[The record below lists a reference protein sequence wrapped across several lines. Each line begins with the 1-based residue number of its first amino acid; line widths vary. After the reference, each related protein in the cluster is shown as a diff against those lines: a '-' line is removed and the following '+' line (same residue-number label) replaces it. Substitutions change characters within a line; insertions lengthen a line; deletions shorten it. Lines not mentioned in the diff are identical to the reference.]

1 MDKNF
6 TFFSDNIE
14 ISELN
19 NGDLLAKFC
28 ISSFD
33 INKNGKKIDIDNFD
47 KWKDTLVNMPLVG
60 KVAKIGKTN
69 EEDFT
74 SHNKK
79 TKYEKVGNEIKT
91 VTYLDTDAFGVFNSC
106 YIEEVEGKP
115 FIMAECQIWGSRFK
129 NVKNI
134 ILSKLERGE
143 TVSSSWELV
152 ITDSEMKTDNGVSYE
167 LIKDGYFLGHCLLGR
182 NPRTG
187 AIVSP
192 AYDCSRILEVAEEDP
207 FNEELSSAIAQ
218 DINNLK
224 EGGDGM
230 EKEKESM
237 ETEVSEGQIEV
248 SALTLGDI
256 RRKVC
261 QLAWEL
267 EREEDYWLYDSI
279 IYPLENTA
287 YFKKEGA
294 EELDDDY
301 LKVVYSVGENNEVS
315 LVSKEN
321 VKMTFVP
328 KESVVEV
335 SEIEGVRAEL
345 SEKVDSIVKLGET
358 LAEKEAL
365 ISEKDKTIAELEVF
379 KETVAEIEKEKA
391 EAELEKKRKA
401 CSEAALSSGYITEA
415 DIEASE
421 EMKQAIAE
429 ADMDKVKLFI
439 AEAVLKNVVKTE
451 VSEEKTENTKEIEV
465 STDLNSSSNYEY
477 SGESGN
483 PILDFIRKPNKR
495 R

>member
-1 MDKNF
+1 MDENF
-6 TFFSDNIE
+6 IFSSNNVE
-14 ISELN
+14 VSEDVKGNLILDFILCDFSTN
-19 NGDLLAKFC
+19 A
-28 ISSFD
+28 
-33 INKNGKKIDIDNFD
+33 NGKKIKREGVED
-47 KWKDTLVNMPLVG
+47 KLSTMINMPLVG
-60 KVAKIGKTN
+60 RLKTVNGKT
-69 EEDFT
+69 DFMG
-74 SHNKK
+74 HNKK
-79 TKYEKVGNEIKT
+79 TKYEVINGEVINK
-91 VTYLDTDAFGVFNSC
+91 TYLDTDALGVYTEC
-106 YIEEVEGKP
+106 EIREIDGVEYICGKA
-115 FIMAECQIWGSRFK
+115 ILWNRFENAK
-129 NVKNI
+129 RV
-134 ILSKLERGE
+134 ILDRFENGDSIK
-143 TVSSSWELV
+143 TSWEMIITQSHNEIEDGKTIDV
-152 ITDSEMKTDNGVSYE
+152 IDDF
-167 LIKDGYFLGHCLLGR
+167 YFIGNCLLGSKV
-182 NPRTG
+182 T
-187 AIVSP
+187 P
-192 AYDCSRILEVAEEDP
+192 AFKCAGIQELEVAEEDK

-237 ETEVSEGQIEV
+237 ETEVSEEQIEV

-365 ISEKDKTIAELEVF
+365 ISERDKTIAELEVF

-451 VSEEKTENTKEIEV
+451 VSEEVEQEKEVEV

-477 SGESGN
+477 SGVSGN
-483 PILDFIRKPNKR
+483 PILDFIRKPSKR

>member
-1 MDKNF
+1 MDENF
-6 TFFSDNIE
+6 IFSSNNVE
-14 ISELN
+14 VSEDVKGNLILDFILCDFSTN
-19 NGDLLAKFC
+19 A
-28 ISSFD
+28 
-33 INKNGKKIDIDNFD
+33 NGKKIKREGVED
-47 KWKDTLVNMPLVG
+47 KLSTMINMPLVG
-60 KVAKIGKTN
+60 RLKTVNGKT
-69 EEDFT
+69 DFMG
-74 SHNKK
+74 HNKK
-79 TKYEKVGNEIKT
+79 TKYEVVNGEVINK
-91 VTYLDTDAFGVFNSC
+91 TYLDTDALGVYTECEIREIDGVEYICGKAILWNRFENAKRVILDRFENGDSIKTSWEMIITQSHNE
-106 YIEEVEGKP
+106 IEEGKTIEVIDDFY
-115 FIMAECQIWGSRFK
+115 FIGNCILGSKVTPAFK
-129 NVKNI
+129 CAGI
-134 ILSKLERGE
+134 QE
-143 TVSSSWELV
+143 
-152 ITDSEMKTDNGVSYE
+152 
-167 LIKDGYFLGHCLLGR
+167 
-182 NPRTG
+182 
-187 AIVSP
+187 
-192 AYDCSRILEVAEEDP
+192 LEVAEEDP

-335 SEIEGVRAEL
+335 SEVEGVRAEL

-451 VSEEKTENTKEIEV
+451 VSEEVEQEKEVEV

-477 SGESGN
+477 SGVSGN
-483 PILDFIRKPNKR
+483 PILDFIRKPSKR

>member
-1 MDKNF
+1 MDENF
-6 TFFSDNIE
+6 IFSSNNVE
-14 ISELN
+14 VSEDVKGNLILDFILCDFSTN
-19 NGDLLAKFC
+19 A
-28 ISSFD
+28 
-33 INKNGKKIDIDNFD
+33 NGKKIKREGVED
-47 KWKDTLVNMPLVG
+47 KLSTMINMPLVG
-60 KVAKIGKTN
+60 RLKTVNGKT
-69 EEDFT
+69 DFMG
-74 SHNKK
+74 HNKK
-79 TKYEKVGNEIKT
+79 TKYEVINGEVINK
-91 VTYLDTDAFGVFNSC
+91 TYLDTDALGVYTEC
-106 YIEEVEGKP
+106 EIREIDGVEYICGKA
-115 FIMAECQIWGSRFK
+115 ILWNRFENAK
-129 NVKNI
+129 RV
-134 ILSKLERGE
+134 ILDRFENGDSIK
-143 TVSSSWELV
+143 TSWEMIITQSHNEIEDGKTIDV
-152 ITDSEMKTDNGVSYE
+152 IDDF
-167 LIKDGYFLGHCLLGR
+167 YFIGNCLLGSKV
-182 NPRTG
+182 T
-187 AIVSP
+187 P
-192 AYDCSRILEVAEEDP
+192 AFKCAGIQELEVAEEDK

-237 ETEVSEGQIEV
+237 ETEVSEEQIEV

-335 SEIEGVRAEL
+335 SEVEGVRAEL

-365 ISEKDKTIAELEVF
+365 ISERDKTIAELEVF

>member
-1 MDKNF
+1 MDENF
-6 TFFSDNIE
+6 IFSSNNVE
-14 ISELN
+14 VSEDVKGNLILDFILCDFSTN
-19 NGDLLAKFC
+19 A
-28 ISSFD
+28 
-33 INKNGKKIDIDNFD
+33 NGKKIKREGVED
-47 KWKDTLVNMPLVG
+47 KLSTMINMPLVG
-60 KVAKIGKTN
+60 RLKTVNGKT
-69 EEDFT
+69 DFMG
-74 SHNKK
+74 HNKK
-79 TKYEKVGNEIKT
+79 TKYEVVNGEVINK
-91 VTYLDTDAFGVFNSC
+91 TYLDTDALGVYTECEIREIDGVEYICGKAILWNRFENAKRVILDRFENGDSIKTSWEMIITQSHNE
-106 YIEEVEGKP
+106 IEEGKTIEVIDDFY
-115 FIMAECQIWGSRFK
+115 FIGNCILGSKVTPAFK
-129 NVKNI
+129 CAGI
-134 ILSKLERGE
+134 QE
-143 TVSSSWELV
+143 
-152 ITDSEMKTDNGVSYE
+152 
-167 LIKDGYFLGHCLLGR
+167 
-182 NPRTG
+182 
-187 AIVSP
+187 
-192 AYDCSRILEVAEEDP
+192 LEVAEEDK

-237 ETEVSEGQIEV
+237 ETEVSEEQIEV

-451 VSEEKTENTKEIEV
+451 VSEEVEQEKEVEV

-477 SGESGN
+477 SGVSGN
-483 PILDFIRKPNKR
+483 PILDFIRKPSKR

>member
-1 MDKNF
+1 MDENF
-6 TFFSDNIE
+6 IFSSNNVE
-14 ISELN
+14 VSEDVKGNLILDFILCDFSTN
-19 NGDLLAKFC
+19 A
-28 ISSFD
+28 
-33 INKNGKKIDIDNFD
+33 NGKKIKREGVED
-47 KWKDTLVNMPLVG
+47 KLSTMINMPLVG
-60 KVAKIGKTN
+60 RLKTVNGKT
-69 EEDFT
+69 DFMG
-74 SHNKK
+74 HNKK
-79 TKYEKVGNEIKT
+79 TKYEVINGEVINK
-91 VTYLDTDAFGVFNSC
+91 TYLDTDALGVYTEC
-106 YIEEVEGKP
+106 EIREIDGVEYICGKA
-115 FIMAECQIWGSRFK
+115 ILWNRFENAK
-129 NVKNI
+129 RV
-134 ILSKLERGE
+134 ILDRFENGDSIK
-143 TVSSSWELV
+143 TSWEMIITQSHNEIEDGKTIDV
-152 ITDSEMKTDNGVSYE
+152 IDDF
-167 LIKDGYFLGHCLLGR
+167 YFIGNCLLGSKV
-182 NPRTG
+182 T
-187 AIVSP
+187 P
-192 AYDCSRILEVAEEDP
+192 AFKCAGIQELEVAEEDK

-230 EKEKESM
+230 EKGKESM
-237 ETEVSEGQIEV
+237 ETEVSEEQIEV

-365 ISEKDKTIAELEVF
+365 ISERDKTIAELEVF

>member
-1 MDKNF
+1 MDENF
-6 TFFSDNIE
+6 IFSSNNVE
-14 ISELN
+14 VSEDVKGNLILDFILCDFSTN
-19 NGDLLAKFC
+19 A
-28 ISSFD
+28 
-33 INKNGKKIDIDNFD
+33 NGKKIKREGVED
-47 KWKDTLVNMPLVG
+47 KLSTMINMPLVG
-60 KVAKIGKTN
+60 RLKTVNGKT
-69 EEDFT
+69 DFMG
-74 SHNKK
+74 HNKK
-79 TKYEKVGNEIKT
+79 TKYEVINGEVINK
-91 VTYLDTDAFGVFNSC
+91 TYLDTDALGVYTEC
-106 YIEEVEGKP
+106 EIREIDGVEYICGKA
-115 FIMAECQIWGSRFK
+115 ILWNRFENAK
-129 NVKNI
+129 RV
-134 ILSKLERGE
+134 ILDRFENGDSIK
-143 TVSSSWELV
+143 TSWEMIITQSHNEIEDGKTIDV
-152 ITDSEMKTDNGVSYE
+152 IDDF
-167 LIKDGYFLGHCLLGR
+167 YFIGNCLLGS
-182 NPRTG
+182 NVT
-187 AIVSP
+187 P
-192 AYDCSRILEVAEEDP
+192 AFKCAGIQELEVAEEDK

-237 ETEVSEGQIEV
+237 ETEVSEEQIEV

-365 ISEKDKTIAELEVF
+365 ISERDKTIAELEVF

>member
-1 MDKNF
+1 MDENF
-6 TFFSDNIE
+6 IFSSNNVE
-14 ISELN
+14 VSEDVKGNLILDFILCDFSTN
-19 NGDLLAKFC
+19 A
-28 ISSFD
+28 
-33 INKNGKKIDIDNFD
+33 NGKKIKREGVED
-47 KWKDTLVNMPLVG
+47 KLSTMINMPLVG
-60 KVAKIGKTN
+60 RLKTVNGKT
-69 EEDFT
+69 DFMG
-74 SHNKK
+74 HNKK
-79 TKYEKVGNEIKT
+79 TKYEVVNGEVINK
-91 VTYLDTDAFGVFNSC
+91 TYLDTDALGVYTEC
-106 YIEEVEGKP
+106 EIREIDGVEYICGKA
-115 FIMAECQIWGSRFK
+115 ILWNRFENAK
-129 NVKNI
+129 RV
-134 ILSKLERGE
+134 ILDRFENGDSIK
-143 TVSSSWELV
+143 TSWEMIITQSHNEIEDGKTIDV
-152 ITDSEMKTDNGVSYE
+152 IDDF
-167 LIKDGYFLGHCLLGR
+167 YFIGNCLLGSKV
-182 NPRTG
+182 T
-187 AIVSP
+187 P
-192 AYDCSRILEVAEEDP
+192 AFKCAGIQELEVAEEDK

-237 ETEVSEGQIEV
+237 ETEVSEEQIEV

-451 VSEEKTENTKEIEV
+451 VSEEVEQEKEVEV

-477 SGESGN
+477 SGVSGN
-483 PILDFIRKPNKR
+483 PILDFIRKPSKR

>member
-1 MDKNF
+1 MDENF
-6 TFFSDNIE
+6 IFSSNNVE
-14 ISELN
+14 VSEDVKGNLILDFILCDFSTN
-19 NGDLLAKFC
+19 A
-28 ISSFD
+28 
-33 INKNGKKIDIDNFD
+33 NGKKIKREGVED
-47 KWKDTLVNMPLVG
+47 KLSTMINMPLVG
-60 KVAKIGKTN
+60 RLKTVNGKT
-69 EEDFT
+69 DFMG
-74 SHNKK
+74 HNKK
-79 TKYEKVGNEIKT
+79 TKYEVVNGEVINK
-91 VTYLDTDAFGVFNSC
+91 TYLDTDALGVYTECEIREIDGVEYICGKAILWNRFENAKRVILDRFENGDSIKTSWEMIITQSHNE
-106 YIEEVEGKP
+106 IEEGKTIEVIDDFY
-115 FIMAECQIWGSRFK
+115 FIGNCILGSKVTPAFK
-129 NVKNI
+129 CAGI
-134 ILSKLERGE
+134 QE
-143 TVSSSWELV
+143 
-152 ITDSEMKTDNGVSYE
+152 
-167 LIKDGYFLGHCLLGR
+167 
-182 NPRTG
+182 
-187 AIVSP
+187 
-192 AYDCSRILEVAEEDP
+192 LEVAEEDP

-237 ETEVSEGQIEV
+237 ETEVSEEQIEV

-365 ISEKDKTIAELEVF
+365 ISERDKTIAELEVF

-451 VSEEKTENTKEIEV
+451 VSEEVEQEKEVEV

-477 SGESGN
+477 SGVSGN
-483 PILDFIRKPNKR
+483 PILDFIRKPSKR

>member
-1 MDKNF
+1 MDENF
-6 TFFSDNIE
+6 IFSSNNVE
-14 ISELN
+14 VSEDVKGNLILDFILCDFSTN
-19 NGDLLAKFC
+19 A
-28 ISSFD
+28 
-33 INKNGKKIDIDNFD
+33 NGKKIKREGVED
-47 KWKDTLVNMPLVG
+47 KLSTMINMPLVG
-60 KVAKIGKTN
+60 RLKTVNGKT
-69 EEDFT
+69 DFMG
-74 SHNKK
+74 HNKK
-79 TKYEKVGNEIKT
+79 TKYEVINGEVINK
-91 VTYLDTDAFGVFNSC
+91 TYLDTDALGVYTEC
-106 YIEEVEGKP
+106 EIREIDGVEYICGKA
-115 FIMAECQIWGSRFK
+115 ILWNRFENAK
-129 NVKNI
+129 RV
-134 ILSKLERGE
+134 ILDRFENGDSIK
-143 TVSSSWELV
+143 TSWEMIITQSHNEIEDGKTIDV
-152 ITDSEMKTDNGVSYE
+152 IDDF
-167 LIKDGYFLGHCLLGR
+167 YFIGNCLLGSKV
-182 NPRTG
+182 T
-187 AIVSP
+187 P
-192 AYDCSRILEVAEEDP
+192 AFKCAGIQELEVAEEDK

-237 ETEVSEGQIEV
+237 ETEVSEEQIEV

-365 ISEKDKTIAELEVF
+365 ISERDKTIAELEVF

>member
-1 MDKNF
+1 M
-6 TFFSDNIE
+6 I
-14 ISELN
+14 
-19 NGDLLAKFC
+19 
-28 ISSFD
+28 
-33 INKNGKKIDIDNFD
+33 
-47 KWKDTLVNMPLVG
+47 NMPLVG
-60 KVAKIGKTN
+60 RLKTVNGKT
-69 EEDFT
+69 DFMG
-74 SHNKK
+74 HNKK
-79 TKYEKVGNEIKT
+79 TKYEVINGEVINK
-91 VTYLDTDAFGVFNSC
+91 TYLDTDALGVYTEC
-106 YIEEVEGKP
+106 EIREIDGVEYICGKA
-115 FIMAECQIWGSRFK
+115 ILWNRFENAK
-129 NVKNI
+129 RV
-134 ILSKLERGE
+134 ILDRFENGDSIK
-143 TVSSSWELV
+143 TSWEMIITQSHNEIEDGKTIDV
-152 ITDSEMKTDNGVSYE
+152 IDDF
-167 LIKDGYFLGHCLLGR
+167 YFIGNCLLGSKV
-182 NPRTG
+182 T
-187 AIVSP
+187 P
-192 AYDCSRILEVAEEDP
+192 AFKCAGIQELEVAEEDK

-237 ETEVSEGQIEV
+237 ETEVSEEQIEV

-335 SEIEGVRAEL
+335 SEVEGVRAEL

-365 ISEKDKTIAELEVF
+365 ISERDKTIAELEVF

>member
-1 MDKNF
+1 MDENF
-6 TFFSDNIE
+6 IFSSNNVE
-14 ISELN
+14 VSEDVKGNLILDFILCDFSTN
-19 NGDLLAKFC
+19 A
-28 ISSFD
+28 
-33 INKNGKKIDIDNFD
+33 NGKKIKREGVED
-47 KWKDTLVNMPLVG
+47 KLSTMINMPLVG
-60 KVAKIGKTN
+60 RLKTVNGKT
-69 EEDFT
+69 DFMG
-74 SHNKK
+74 HNKK
-79 TKYEKVGNEIKT
+79 TKYEVINGEVINK
-91 VTYLDTDAFGVFNSC
+91 TYLDTDALGVYTEC
-106 YIEEVEGKP
+106 EIREIDGVEYICGKA
-115 FIMAECQIWGSRFK
+115 ILWNRFENAK
-129 NVKNI
+129 RV
-134 ILSKLERGE
+134 ILDRFENGDSIK
-143 TVSSSWELV
+143 TSWEMIITQSHNEIEDGKTIDV
-152 ITDSEMKTDNGVSYE
+152 IDDF
-167 LIKDGYFLGHCLLGR
+167 YFIGNCLLGSKV
-182 NPRTG
+182 T
-187 AIVSP
+187 P
-192 AYDCSRILEVAEEDP
+192 AFKCAGIQELEVAEEDK

-237 ETEVSEGQIEV
+237 ETEVSEEQIEV

-451 VSEEKTENTKEIEV
+451 VSEEVEQEKEVEV

-477 SGESGN
+477 SGVSGN
-483 PILDFIRKPNKR
+483 PILDFIRKPSKR

>member
-1 MDKNF
+1 MDENF
-6 TFFSDNIE
+6 IFSSNNVE
-14 ISELN
+14 VSEDVKGNLILDFILCDFSTN
-19 NGDLLAKFC
+19 A
-28 ISSFD
+28 
-33 INKNGKKIDIDNFD
+33 NGKKIKREGVED
-47 KWKDTLVNMPLVG
+47 KLSTMINMPLVG
-60 KVAKIGKTN
+60 RLKTVNGKT
-69 EEDFT
+69 DFMG
-74 SHNKK
+74 HNKK
-79 TKYEKVGNEIKT
+79 TKYEVINGEVINK
-91 VTYLDTDAFGVFNSC
+91 TYLDTDALGVYTEC
-106 YIEEVEGKP
+106 EIREIDGVEYICGKA
-115 FIMAECQIWGSRFK
+115 ILWNRFENAK
-129 NVKNI
+129 RV
-134 ILSKLERGE
+134 ILDRFENGDSIK
-143 TVSSSWELV
+143 TSWEMIITQSHNEIEDGKTIDV
-152 ITDSEMKTDNGVSYE
+152 IDDF
-167 LIKDGYFLGHCLLGR
+167 YFIGNCLLGSKV
-182 NPRTG
+182 T
-187 AIVSP
+187 P
-192 AYDCSRILEVAEEDP
+192 AFKCAGIQELEVAEEDK

-237 ETEVSEGQIEV
+237 ETEVSEEQIEV

-365 ISEKDKTIAELEVF
+365 ISERDKTIAELEVF

-477 SGESGN
+477 SGKSGN

>member
-1 MDKNF
+1 MDENF
-6 TFFSDNIE
+6 IFSSNNVE
-14 ISELN
+14 VSEDVKGNLILDFILCDFSTN
-19 NGDLLAKFC
+19 A
-28 ISSFD
+28 
-33 INKNGKKIDIDNFD
+33 NGKKIKREGVED
-47 KWKDTLVNMPLVG
+47 KLSTMINMPLVG
-60 KVAKIGKTN
+60 RLKTVNGKT
-69 EEDFT
+69 DFMG
-74 SHNKK
+74 HNKK
-79 TKYEKVGNEIKT
+79 TKYEVINGEVINK
-91 VTYLDTDAFGVFNSC
+91 TYLDTDALGVYTEC
-106 YIEEVEGKP
+106 EIREIDGVEYICGKA
-115 FIMAECQIWGSRFK
+115 ILWNRFENAK
-129 NVKNI
+129 RV
-134 ILSKLERGE
+134 ILDRFENGDSIK
-143 TVSSSWELV
+143 TSWEMIITQSHNEIEDGKTIDV
-152 ITDSEMKTDNGVSYE
+152 IDDF
-167 LIKDGYFLGHCLLGR
+167 YFIGNCLLGSKV
-182 NPRTG
+182 T
-187 AIVSP
+187 P
-192 AYDCSRILEVAEEDP
+192 AFKCAGIQELEVAEEDK

-237 ETEVSEGQIEV
+237 ETEVSEEQIEV

-365 ISEKDKTIAELEVF
+365 ISERDKTIAELEVF

-401 CSEAALSSGYITEA
+401 CSEAALSSGYITEV

>member
-1 MDKNF
+1 MDENF
-6 TFFSDNIE
+6 IFSSNNVE
-14 ISELN
+14 VSEDVKGNLILDFILCDFSTN
-19 NGDLLAKFC
+19 A
-28 ISSFD
+28 
-33 INKNGKKIDIDNFD
+33 NGKKIKREGVED
-47 KWKDTLVNMPLVG
+47 KLSTMINMPLVG
-60 KVAKIGKTN
+60 RLKTVNGKT
-69 EEDFT
+69 DFMG
-74 SHNKK
+74 HNKK
-79 TKYEKVGNEIKT
+79 TKYEVINGEVINK
-91 VTYLDTDAFGVFNSC
+91 TYLDTDALGVYTEC
-106 YIEEVEGKP
+106 EIREIDGVEYICGKA
-115 FIMAECQIWGSRFK
+115 ILWNRFENAK
-129 NVKNI
+129 RV
-134 ILSKLERGE
+134 ILDRFENGDSIK
-143 TVSSSWELV
+143 TSWEMIITQSHNEIEDGKTIDV
-152 ITDSEMKTDNGVSYE
+152 IDDF
-167 LIKDGYFLGHCLLGR
+167 YFIGNCLLGSKV
-182 NPRTG
+182 T
-187 AIVSP
+187 P
-192 AYDCSRILEVAEEDP
+192 AFKCAGIQELEVAEEDK

-237 ETEVSEGQIEV
+237 ETEVSEEQIEV

-365 ISEKDKTIAELEVF
+365 ISERDKTIAELEVF

-391 EAELEKKRKA
+391 EAELEKKRKV

>member
-1 MDKNF
+1 MDENF
-6 TFFSDNIE
+6 IFSSNNVE
-14 ISELN
+14 VSEDVKGNLILDFILCDFSTN
-19 NGDLLAKFC
+19 A
-28 ISSFD
+28 
-33 INKNGKKIDIDNFD
+33 NGKKIKREGVED
-47 KWKDTLVNMPLVG
+47 KLSTMINMPLVG
-60 KVAKIGKTN
+60 RLKTVNGKT
-69 EEDFT
+69 DFMG
-74 SHNKK
+74 HNKK
-79 TKYEKVGNEIKT
+79 TKYEVVNGEVINK
-91 VTYLDTDAFGVFNSC
+91 TYLDTDALGVYTECEIREIDGVEYICGKDIVWNRCENAKRVILDRFENGDSIKTSWEMIITQSHNE
-106 YIEEVEGKP
+106 IEEGKTIEVIDDFY
-115 FIMAECQIWGSRFK
+115 FIGNCILGSKVTPAFK
-129 NVKNI
+129 CAGI
-134 ILSKLERGE
+134 QE
-143 TVSSSWELV
+143 
-152 ITDSEMKTDNGVSYE
+152 
-167 LIKDGYFLGHCLLGR
+167 
-182 NPRTG
+182 
-187 AIVSP
+187 
-192 AYDCSRILEVAEEDP
+192 LEVAEEDP

-237 ETEVSEGQIEV
+237 ETEVSEEQIEV

-335 SEIEGVRAEL
+335 SEVEGVRAEL

-451 VSEEKTENTKEIEV
+451 VSEEVEQEKEVEV

-477 SGESGN
+477 SGVSGN
-483 PILDFIRKPNKR
+483 PILDFIRKPSKR

>member
-1 MDKNF
+1 MDENF
-6 TFFSDNIE
+6 IFSSNNVE
-14 ISELN
+14 VSEDVKGNLILDFILCDFSTN
-19 NGDLLAKFC
+19 A
-28 ISSFD
+28 
-33 INKNGKKIDIDNFD
+33 NGKKIKREGVED
-47 KWKDTLVNMPLVG
+47 KLSTMINMPLVG
-60 KVAKIGKTN
+60 RLKTVNGKT
-69 EEDFT
+69 DFMG
-74 SHNKK
+74 HNKK
-79 TKYEKVGNEIKT
+79 TKYEVINGEVINK
-91 VTYLDTDAFGVFNSC
+91 TYLDTDALGVYTEC
-106 YIEEVEGKP
+106 EIREIDGVEYICGKA
-115 FIMAECQIWGSRFK
+115 ILWNRFENAK
-129 NVKNI
+129 RV
-134 ILSKLERGE
+134 ILDRFENGDSIK
-143 TVSSSWELV
+143 TSWEMIITQSHNEIEDGKTIDV
-152 ITDSEMKTDNGVSYE
+152 IDDF
-167 LIKDGYFLGHCLLGR
+167 YFIGNCLLGSKV
-182 NPRTG
+182 T
-187 AIVSP
+187 P
-192 AYDCSRILEVAEEDP
+192 AFKCAGIQELEVAEEDK

-335 SEIEGVRAEL
+335 SEVEGVRAEL

-365 ISEKDKTIAELEVF
+365 IYEKDKTIAELEVF

-451 VSEEKTENTKEIEV
+451 VSEEVEQEKEVEV

-477 SGESGN
+477 SGVSGN
-483 PILDFIRKPNKR
+483 PILDFIRKPSKR